1 MKESSKGIFLGVNN
15 GDKLIINHFSS
26 NTRPSSFTLG
36 KLGKGRAF
44 RVGELTEE
52 QKAEIKT
59 IIYDPK
65 SDYEEL
71 IRKD

>member
-1 MKESSKGIFLGVNN
+1 MKENSKGIFLGVNN
-15 GDKLIINHFSS
+15 GDKLIINHFKS
-26 NTRPSSFTLG
+26 NASPNSFTFG

-44 RVGELTEE
+44 RVGDLTEE
-52 QKAEIKT
+52 QKA
-59 IIYDPK
+59 IYDPK